1 VQIDALIHSVL
12 SPVTTSRPI
21 WSWEGVFCFET
32 DGVMVNASAMEAV
45 DAKRAVK
52 RATAEVFILSFLR
65 IGVFFDVDYTALV

>member
-1 VQIDALIHSVL
+1 
-12 SPVTTSRPI
+12 
-21 WSWEGVFCFET
+21 
-32 DGVMVNASAMEAV
+32 MVNASAMEAV